1 MVHKNIFHYRSTTN
15 RMCSIHVEVGRKRRK
30 DNFFFYH
37 WIEKEEVNVYDVYLL
52 RERERERTDKKKL
65 RVNE

>member
-1 MVHKNIFHYRSTTN
+1 MY
-15 RMCSIHVEVGRKRRK
+15 SINDEAERKRRK

-37 WIEKEEVNVYDVYLL
+37 WIEKEEEEEEVNVYDVYLL
-52 RERERERTDKKKL
+52 KERERIDKKML